1 MKRFALA
8 LGLASMALAGGT
20 ALADAQAPDAIPLS
34 LSWQLSIDAQG
45 HVAHLQATPDKRAD
59 RMPQVRAAV
68 EKKIRG
74 WQFVPG
80 SVDGQPQATETV
92 LSVSMTLLAQQ
103 GDDYQIRI
111 DDARTGAAIG
121 KTLPPRYPTDAVRS
135 GASGLVVMH
144 VDFDGNG
151 KVTAAQADTGETK
164 AGASLVKA
172 ALDGVKTWTFLP
184 ERVGGHG
191 IAGSTLL
198 PVCFQVM
205 PVGFMGP
212 NAHRPPPCAWTP
224 PGHRGALAQGESIGV
239 DPVAKLATDVVD
251 HTL

>member
-1 MKRFALA
+1 MKRCALA
-8 LGLASMALAGGT
+8 LCLASMALTGT
-20 ALADAQAPDAIPLS
+20 AFADDKTSDAIPLS

-45 HVAHLQATPDKRAD
+45 HVARLQATADKQVE
-59 RMPQVRAAV
+59 RMPQLRAAV
-68 EKKIRG
+68 EKKIRE

-92 LSVSMTLLAQQ
+92 LSVSTTLLAQQ

-111 DDARTGAAIG
+111 DDARTGAAIS

-135 GASGLVVMH
+135 GASGLVVVH
-144 VDFDGNG
+144 VNFDGNG
-151 KVTAAQADTGETK
+151 KVTAAQADTIESK
-164 AGASLVKA
+164 APASLVKA
-172 ALDGVKTWTFLP
+172 AVDGVRTWTFQP

-198 PVCFQVM
+198 PVCFQVV

-224 PGHRGALAQGESIGV
+224 PGHRGALAQGESFGV

>member
-1 MKRFALA
+1 MKRFALTLA
-8 LGLASMALAGGT
+8 LASMAFT
-20 ALADAQAPDAIPLS
+20 ASAFADDKAPDAIPLS

-45 HVAHLQATPDKRAD
+45 HVAKLVATPDKRAE
-59 RMPQVRAAV
+59 RMPQVREAV
-68 EKKIRG
+68 EKRIRE

-80 SVDGQPQATETV
+80 AVDGQPQATETV
-92 LSVSMTLLAQQ
+92 LSVSTTLLAQH

-111 DDARTGAAIG
+111 DDARTGAAIL
-121 KTLPPRYPTDAVRS
+121 KTQPPRYPTDAVRS

-151 KVTAAQADTGETK
+151 KVTAAQADTNETK
-164 AGASLVKA
+164 AVASLVKA
-172 ALDGVKTWTFLP
+172 ALDGVKTWTFQP

-191 IAGSTLL
+191 IAGSTML

-224 PGHRGALAQGESIGV
+224 AGHRGALAQGESIGIN
-239 DPVAKLATDVVD
+239 PVARLATDVID